1 MKNIIIGAGICGINV
16 IQTHVENFKMQLEVW
31 SSGNLED
38 FKHDNSKENFFD
50 EKSNF
55 YSSSKLLFGDNFE
68 NLNLEINEI
77 FKIPSKIKFLEKN
90 NEFLNN
96 NIELISSKLFSGLG
110 NKWGANCLPYNIHDI
125 YDWDI
130 DKNRFID
137 EIHQISNRFRIN
149 RVEDD
154 LNKKFDIKAFGTEN
168 NFNLDPRDNFIFQ
181 NYKKK
186 IKFSDNFAIGKSR
199 LAIRNNHYEKCLE
212 CCKCIWGCPVN
223 LIYDPKLEFKNIL
236 EKEKKKL
243 NYREN
248 VNVDYFVLKDK
259 KVTEIVYKKN
269 EKYFSEKINGKI
281 FLSTGAINSYKIII
295 KTLIKNNI
303 DINKFDFGFMDTLT
317 TKIVY
322 ILPWL
327 IGNKLT
333 KNNIQYNRLI
343 AGLLYQNSLKNY
355 IHLEILNL
363 TSLNYTPIINTLPFS
378 MRFSKELF
386 YKILPSLGALTIF
399 SPDRLNNSKT
409 IKVKNLNNYE
419 INYQLSK
426 EDKDIKSWTI
436 KEISKK
442 LIKLGAIPLKVINF
456 KTGSGIHYAGT
467 MPMGK
472 KNSIT
477 NNNGKTVFAEN
488 LFIADSS
495 IYPSLPSK
503 PISMNAAALGSMV
516 VKNAE

>member
-16 IQTHVENFKMQLEVW
+16 IQTHVENLNKQLEVW

-38 FKHDNSKENFFD
+38 FKNDNSKENFFD

-77 FKIPSKIKFLEKN
+77 FKIPGKIKFLEKN
-90 NEFLNN
+90 TEFLNS
-96 NIELISSKLFSGLG
+96 NIELITSKLFSGLG
-110 NKWGANCLPYNIHDI
+110 NKWGANCLPYNTHDIHD
-125 YDWDI
+125 WNI
-130 DKNRFID
+130 DKVKFID
-137 EIHQISNRFRIN
+137 EIYQVSNRFRIN
-149 RVEDD
+149 KVEDD
-154 LNKKFDIKAFGTEN
+154 LNQKFNIKAFGTEN
-168 NFNLDPRDNFIFQ
+168 NFNLDPRDEHIIQ
-181 NYKKK
+181 NYQKN

-199 LAIRNNHYEKCLE
+199 LAIRNNHDEKCLE
-212 CCKCIWGCPVN
+212 CCKCVWGCPVN
-223 LIYDPKLEFKNIL
+223 LIYDPKLKFKSIL
-236 EKEKKKL
+236 EKEKKKV

-248 VNVDYFVLKDK
+248 VKVDHFILKDN
-259 KVTEIVYKKN
+259 KVTEIIYKKN
-269 EKYFSEKINGKI
+269 EEYFSEKVDGKI
-281 FLSTGAINSYKIII
+281 FLSTGAINSFKIII

-303 DINKFDFGFMDTLT
+303 DINKFDFGFMDTST

-322 ILPWL
+322 ILPRL
-327 IGNKLT
+327 IGSTLT

-343 AGLLYQNSLKNY
+343 AGLLYKNSLNNY

-363 TSLNYTPIINTLPFS
+363 SSLNYTPIINTLPFS
-378 MRFSKELF
+378 MKFSKELF
-386 YKILPSLGALTIF
+386 YKILPSLGAITVF
-399 SPDRLNNSKT
+399 TPDRLNNSKT
-409 IKVKNLNNYE
+409 IKVNNLNNYE

-426 EDKDIKSWTI
+426 EDKDIKSWAL

-442 LIKLGAIPLKVINF
+442 LFKLGAIPLRVINY

-472 KNSIT
+472 KNSVT
-477 NNNGKTVFAEN
+477 NNEGKTVFADN
-488 LFIADSS
+488 LFLTDSS

-516 VKNAE
+516 VKNAR